1 MSTPNYLIIRKLYFS
16 VAMVAALF
24 QASNAQITWTTG
36 YTADSL
42 ASYLA
47 GPGVEI
53 DNAVIDCH
61 SLAFGMFDC
70 VDCNVGIDSGV
81 ILTTG
86 RVSNIA
92 GPNNSGSTGTNN
104 GWPGDPDLNAY
115 PGVGTTNDAC
125 ALEFDV
131 FSPGDS
137 LSFQYVFGS
146 EEYPEYVF
154 SINDAFIFMLS
165 GPGYPV
171 ATNIA
176 LIPGTALPVTIDNV
190 NATTNPAYYIANGTG
205 GTGVYATDD
214 YYIEYDGFT
223 VVLTAEAVVTPCEW
237 YHLKLVIGD
246 ESDFVWD
253 SGVFL
258 KAGSL
263 TTNLLADF
271 TYGGVPFG
279 GTAEF
284 CTTDPDPA
292 PVYATG
298 ALAGEFSADPA
309 GLVFDATTGVIDV
322 SASDPGTYTFTNT
335 LMEATCYGDTTEFTM
350 TVNIYEPPSAGFN
363 YFGNPFCANEPDPSP
378 LPMIGATLGT
388 FTATPAGLVINP
400 ATGTIDLSASTPGTY
415 TVTNT
420 VYSGTVCP
428 DGSATSTVTIYPVY
442 TQTVNAD
449 VCLGDAYTLPDGTNV
464 FTAGTYTVT
473 LNTIN
478 NCDSVITTNL
488 TTHPVYNFTLN
499 PAICSGSTYTLPDG
513 TVVSAA
519 GTYYNNFTTAV
530 WGCDSNYTINLTVS
544 PVAAINIT
552 EHICDDETYTLPD
565 GTVVDVTG
573 FYPVTLT
580 TAAGCDSLI
589 NTTLFVHPTYAITE
603 NPVICDDAT
612 HTLPDGTVVNTTG
625 VYVTNLFTDKG
636 CDSVI
641 TTNLIVNP
649 TYDIIQNPE
658 ICIGETYTLNDG
670 SSATTSGTWVFPYA
684 TVNGCDSIVTVNLT
698 VHPLPVI
705 TWPIDD
711 IFCIEQV
718 SIEMEATPPG
728 GTYSGSGISGDN
740 FVTAIAGVGGP
751 YTLTY
756 EYTDANGCYNSMTVT
771 TSVDDNYV
779 NAWGDTTVYYG
790 EDIMLYSES
799 GGDYTWSPDNGV
811 ECTTCPSTM
820 VIPPYSIDY
829 VMTSV
834 DENGCIASDFVMVT
848 VLPQPPNDVF
858 IPNTFTPN
866 GDNLNDLFFVYGWNL
881 STVISLEIFDRWGE
895 VVFRGENI
903 DATVPGQGWDGTYQ
917 GKMANNGVYAYMIE
931 VQFENGQ
938 RMNKA
943 GNITLI
949 R

>member
-1 MSTPNYLIIRKLYFS
+1 MTTFYTRTLNRLF
-16 VAMVAALF
+16 VAVALF
-24 QASNAQITWTTG
+24 CAGITASQAQITWTTG

-42 ASYLA
+42 AGYLA

-53 DNAVIDCH
+53 DNAVIDCYN
-61 SLAFGMFDC
+61 LAIGMFDC

-137 LSFQYVFGS
+137 LKFEYVFGS
-146 EEYPEYVF
+146 DEYPEYVF

-205 GTGVYATDD
+205 GTGIYATDP

-223 VVLTAEAVVTPCEW
+223 VVMTAEAVVTPCEW

-284 CTTDPDPA
+284 CSTDPDPA
-292 PVYATG
+292 PVYAAG
-298 ALAGEFSADPA
+298 ALAGEFTADPA
-309 GLVFDATTGVIDV
+309 GLVYDPLTGVIDV
-322 SASDPGTYTFTNT
+322 SASDPGIYTFTNT

-350 TVNIYEPPSAGFN
+350 TVAIYDPPAANFS
-363 YFGNPFCANEPDPSP
+363 YFGSPYCDNESDPSP
-378 LPMIGATLGT
+378 VAGLGALLGT
-388 FTATPAGLVINP
+388 FTAAPAGLVINP
-400 ATGTIDLSASTPGTY
+400 LTGTIDLDASAPGTY
-415 TVTNT
+415 VITNT
-420 VYSGTVCP
+420 VLSGSVCP
-428 DGSATSTVTIYPVY
+428 DGVATTSITIYPTY
-442 TQTVNAD
+442 FSTETHD
-449 VCLGDAYTLPDGTNV
+449 MCLGDSYVLPDGTTVFSSGTYTSDLNTIYGCDSVIETTVTTHPVYNYTLNPAICAGGSYTLPDGTS
-464 FTAGTYTVT
+464 VT
-473 LNTIN
+473 
-478 NCDSVITTNL
+478 
-488 TTHPVYNFTLN
+488 
-499 PAICSGSTYTLPDG
+499 
-513 TVVSAA
+513 AA
-519 GTYYNNFTTAV
+519 GTYINNFTSV

-544 PVAAINIT
+544 PVTTTNVNA
-552 EHICDDETYTLPD
+552 HICDDESYTLPD
-565 GTVVDVTG
+565 GAVVTAPGV
-573 FYPVTLT
+573 YPVTLT
-580 TAAGCDSLI
+580 TAAGCDSVI
-589 NTTLFVHPTYAITE
+589 NTNLLVHPTYAIFE
-603 NPVICDDAT
+603 NPIICDDAT
-612 HTLPDGTVVNTTG
+612 YTLPDGTVVNTTG
-625 VYVTNLFTDKG
+625 TYITNLLTIRG
-636 CDSVI
+636 CDSII
-641 TTNLIVNP
+641 TTNLTVNP
-649 TYDIIQNPE
+649 TYAITQNPE
-658 ICIGETYTLNDG
+658 ICVGEVYTLDDG
-670 SSATTSGTWVFPYA
+670 TTTTTGGTWVFPYTTIA
-684 TVNGCDSIVTVNLT
+684 GCDSIITTNLT
-698 VHPLPVI
+698 VNPLPVI
-705 TWPIDD
+705 NWVIDD
-711 IFCIEQV
+711 IFCLEQV
-718 SIEMEATPPG
+718 SIEMEATPAG
-728 GTYSGSGISGDN
+728 GTYSGPGMSGDN
-740 FVTAIAGVGGP
+740 FVTALAGVGGP

-756 EYTDANGCYNSMTVT
+756 EYTDANGCYSSYTVT
-771 TSVDDNYV
+771 TSVDDNFV
-779 NAWGDTTVYYG
+779 TAWGDTTLYYG
-790 EDIMLYSES
+790 EATTLYSET
-799 GGDYTWSPDNGV
+799 GGDYTWTPDNGV
-811 ECTTCPSTM
+811 ECVTCPITL
-820 VIPPYSIDY
+820 VVAPYSIDY
-829 VMTSV
+829 IMTSV
-834 DENGCIASDFVMVT
+834 DENGCIASDFVTVT
-848 VLPQPPNDVF
+848 VLPVPPNDVF

-866 GDNLNDLFFVYGWNL
+866 GDNINDLFYVYGFNL
-881 STVISLEIFDRWGE
+881 TSIISLQIFDRWGE
-895 VVFRGENI
+895 IVYSGENL
-903 DATVPGQGWDGTYQ
+903 DAGDMSQGWDGTVKGQ
-917 GKMANNGVYAYMIE
+917 LANNGVYAFMIE
-931 VQFENGQ
+931 VEFDNGQ